1 MPVPNTSLL
10 EDLVISHCPNLV
22 SLKSS
27 GNLPKFLKFLSI
39 NECSKLESIAEGL
52 PDNTSFECIE
62 KICVRGCPTLVSLLG
77 NLASRE
83 LTELVLNDCEK
94 LEALPNG
101 MHHLISLQELDLRS
115 CPGIVTFPEGGFPTK
130 ITSLQ
135 INSLNICKALLEWGL
150 HRFTSLRRLNITGGC
165 EDVVSFPQEET
176 GMLLPTSLN
185 QLSIAHF
192 PNLKSLSPFLL
203 SLTSLG
209 QLYLRNCPNLKY
221 FPENGLPSS
230 LSQLYIYRCPFLK
243 KRCAK
248 DKGKYWPIIAGIP
261 KVVL

>member
-1 MPVPNTSLL
+1 
-10 EDLVISHCPNLV
+10 
-22 SLKSS
+22 
-27 GNLPKFLKFLSI
+27 
-39 NECSKLESIAEGL
+39 
-52 PDNTSFECIE
+52 
-62 KICVRGCPTLVSLLG
+62 
-77 NLASRE
+77 
-83 LTELVLNDCEK
+83 
-94 LEALPNG
+94 
-101 MHHLISLQELDLRS
+101 
-115 CPGIVTFPEGGFPTK
+115 
-130 ITSLQ
+130 
-135 INSLNICKALLEWGL
+135 
-150 HRFTSLRRLNITGGC
+150 
-165 EDVVSFPQEET
+165 
-176 GMLLPTSLN
+176 MLLPTSLN